1 MADKKDYYETLGIAK
16 DASGDD
22 IKSSYR
28 KLAKQYHPDVTKED
42 SAHAEERFKEI
53 SEAYEVLAD
62 SEKRKLYDKYGHAG
76 VSGQFSQEGNF
87 SWQDFS
93 HGQDLND
100 IFGGDMSGSPF
111 GNIFEAFFGGGG
123 QQRGPRQ
130 GQHLRMDIE
139 IELED
144 AAKGVKREITV
155 PTSMKCDQCHGTG
168 SKDGKNHTCPTCG
181 GKGQVQRVVRQGNN
195 QFVSVGACPKC
206 AGKGTLIE
214 HPCPKCE
221 GEGYIRK
228 PQKIEFE
235 IPKGVD
241 TGMRL
246 RVSGAGERSPNG
258 GPPGD
263 LYLVIHVAEHE
274 LFKRDGADLLMEQD
288 ISFPDAA
295 MGAEIEVPTLFGAA
309 KLTIPPGTQPGTDF
323 KLKGAGLDRIDS
335 RGKGDQFVRVH
346 LRVPKK
352 LSQEQKELLKKFSE
366 LDTQKKSFFGRHK

>member
-1 MADKKDYYETLGIAK
+1 MADKKDYYETLGVAK
-16 DASGDD
+16 GASADD

-62 SEKRKLYDKYGHAG
+62 ADKRKLYDQYGHAG
-76 VSGQFSQEGNF
+76 VSGQFSEEGNF

-93 HGQDLND
+93 HKQDLND
-100 IFGGDMSGSPF
+100 IFGDMSGSPF

-139 IELED
+139 IDLED
-144 AAKGVKREITV
+144 AAKGVKKEITV
-155 PTSMKCDQCHGTG
+155 PTSMRCDQCHGTG

-181 GKGQVQRVVRQGNN
+181 GKGQVQRVVRQGNS
-195 QFVSVGACPKC
+195 QFVTVGNCPKC
-206 AGKGTLIE
+206 GGKGNLIE
-214 HPCPKCE
+214 NPCPKCD

-246 RVSGAGERSPNG
+246 RVAGAGERSPNG

-263 LYLVIHVAEHE
+263 LYMVIHVAEHE
-274 LFKRDGADLLMEQD
+274 VFKREGADLLIDQE
-288 ISFPDAA
+288 ISFPEAA

-309 KLTIPPGTQPGTDF
+309 KLTIPQGTQPGTDF
-323 KLKGAGLDRIDS
+323 KLKGAGLDRIES
-335 RGKGDQFVRVH
+335 RGKGDLFVRVH
-346 LRVPKK
+346 LKVPKK
-352 LSQEQKELLKKFSE
+352 LSAEQKELLTKFSE
-366 LDTQKKSFFGRHK
+366 LDGQKKGFFHRHK

>member
-1 MADKKDYYETLGIAK
+1 MADKKDYYETLGVAK
-16 DASGDD
+16 DASADD

-62 SEKRKLYDKYGHAG
+62 TEKRKLYDKYGHAG
-76 VSGQFSQEGNF
+76 VSGQFAQEGNF
-87 SWQDFS
+87 SWDDFS
-93 HGQDLND
+93 HKQDLND

-111 GNIFEAFFGGGG
+111 GNIFEAFFGGG

-139 IELED
+139 IDLED
-144 AAKGVKREITV
+144 AAKGVKKEITI
-155 PTSMKCDQCHGTG
+155 PTSVKCDQCNGTG
-168 SKDGKNHTCPTCG
+168 SKDGKSHSCPTCG
-181 GKGQVQRVVRQGNN
+181 GKGQVQRVVRQGNS
-195 QFVSVGACPKC
+195 QFMTVGNCPKC
-206 AGKGTLIE
+206 GGKGSLIE
-214 HPCPKCE
+214 HPCPKCD

-246 RVSGAGERSPNG
+246 RVAGAGERAPNG
-258 GPPGD
+258 GVPGD
-263 LYLVIHVAEHE
+263 LFIVIHVAEHNV
-274 LFKRDGADLLMEQD
+274 FKRDGADLLIEQE
-288 ISFPDAA
+288 ISFPEAA
-295 MGAEIEVPTLFGAA
+295 MGAEIEVPTLFGTA

-346 LRVPKK
+346 LKVPKK
-352 LSQEQKELLKKFSE
+352 LSSEQRELLKKFSE
-366 LDTQKKSFFGRHK
+366 LDTQKKGFFSWHK

>member
-1 MADKKDYYETLGIAK
+1 MADKKDYYETLGVAK
-16 DASGDD
+16 GASADD

-62 SEKRKLYDKYGHAG
+62 PEKRKLYDQYGHAG
-76 VSGQFSQEGNF
+76 VSGQFSEEGNF

-93 HGQDLND
+93 HKQDLND
-100 IFGGDMSGSPF
+100 IFGDMSGSPF

-139 IELED
+139 IDLED

-155 PTSMKCDQCHGTG
+155 PTSMRCDQCHGTG

-181 GKGQVQRVVRQGNN
+181 GKGQVQRVVRQGNS
-195 QFVSVGACPKC
+195 QFVTVGNCPKC
-206 AGKGTLIE
+206 GGKGNLIE
-214 HPCPKCE
+214 NPCPKCD

-246 RVSGAGERSPNG
+246 RVAGAGERSPNG

-263 LYLVIHVAEHE
+263 LFIVIHVAEHE
-274 LFKRDGADLLMEQD
+274 VFKREGADLLIDQEV
-288 ISFPDAA
+288 SFPEAA

-309 KLTIPPGTQPGTDF
+309 KLTIPQGTQPGTDF

-335 RGKGDQFVRVH
+335 RGKGDLFVRVH
-346 LRVPKK
+346 LKVPKK
-352 LSQEQKELLKKFSE
+352 LSAEQKELLMKFSE
-366 LDTQKKSFFGRHK
+366 LDGQKKGFFHRHR

>member
-1 MADKKDYYETLGIAK
+1 MADKKDYYETLGVAK
-16 DASGDD
+16 DAGVDD

-28 KLAKQYHPDVTKED
+28 KLARQYHPDVTKED
-42 SAHAEERFKEI
+42 PKHAEERFKEI

-62 SEKRKLYDKYGHAG
+62 PDKRKLYDRYGHAG

-100 IFGGDMSGSPF
+100 IFGDMSGSPF
-111 GNIFEAFFGGGG
+111 GNIFEAFFGGG

-139 IELED
+139 IDLEE

-155 PTSMKCDQCHGTG
+155 PTSVKCDQCNGTG
-168 SKDGKNHTCPTCG
+168 SKDGKNPTCPTCG
-181 GKGQVQRVVRQGNN
+181 GKGQVQRVIRQGSS
-195 QFVSVGACPKC
+195 QFMTVGNCPKC
-206 AGKGTLIE
+206 GGKGKLIE
-214 HPCPKCE
+214 HPCPRCD

-241 TGMRL
+241 TGMKL
-246 RVSGAGERSPNG
+246 RVSAAGERSPNG
-258 GPPGD
+258 GQPGD
-263 LYLVIHVAEHE
+263 LFIVIHVAEHH
-274 LFKRDGADLLMEQD
+274 LFKREGADLLIEQE
-288 ISFPDAA
+288 ISFPEAA
-295 MGAEIEVPTLFGAA
+295 IGAEIEVPTLFGPA

-323 KLKGAGLDRIDS
+323 KLRGAGLDRIDS
-335 RGKGDQFVRVH
+335 RGKGDQFVRV
-346 LRVPKK
+346 LLKVPKK
-352 LSQEQKELLKKFSE
+352 LSSEQKELLMRFSE
-366 LDTQKKSFFGRHK
+366 LDGQKKGFFHRHK